1 MWGLG
6 NISADSVPL
15 RDIVLNKNG
24 LSIVIN
30 AMGQSQNAALIRMG
44 AWTLTN
50 LMKGVPKPKYKQIKD
65 AIPVL
70 ASTIMAGILN

>member
-1 MWGLG
+1 
-6 NISADSVPL
+6 
-15 RDIVLNKNG
+15 
-24 LSIVIN
+24 
-30 AMGQSQNAALIRMG
+30 MG

-50 LMKGVPKPKYKQIKD
+50 LMKGVPKPKYKLIKD